1 MFINT
6 YQQKTYD
13 NIDNRKTDPLC
24 VLLFLALNII
34 VHVVIN
40 LSIDIIVMKLFV
52 VGDLIAT
59 EKSIDDIILRTSK
72 DENKY
77 CM

>member
-1 MFINT
+1 
-6 YQQKTYD
+6 
-13 NIDNRKTDPLC
+13 
-24 VLLFLALNII
+24 
-34 VHVVIN
+34 
-40 LSIDIIVMKLFV
+40 MKLFV